1 MAEKGLIGVQMS
13 TIAPNKMPRFDAYE
27 SMEKLTDIGYHCIE
41 ISQVPMTKENVAGFR
56 RSIDEL
62 GMNVASLSAM
72 VEPYPQQ
79 PNAEALSNPD
89 DFKKIVDDCRALDCD
104 MLRIGA
110 MPMEA
115 RFSYEASLDFAKKAD
130 EYACRLKEEGI
141 DLYYHNHHFEFAR
154 FNGQF
159 LMDIIRENTKQLGFE
174 LDIHWIYRGGVDPVT
189 FINRCAGRIR
199 LLHLKDYRV
208 VPMSIPE
215 GASLDT
221 KEGMA
226 KVYAQMSN
234 IVQFA
239 EVGEGTLDIPAC
251 IKAGLHGGS
260 EYFLVEQDICYDR
273 DPFESLK
280 VSHDNLVKMGFR
292 DWF

>member
-1 MAEKGLIGVQMS
+1 MPQKGLIGVQMS
-13 TIAPNKMPRFDAYE
+13 TIAPNKMPRFDVFE
-27 SMEKLTDIGYHCIE
+27 SMEKLTGIGYHCIE
-41 ISQVPMTKENVAGFR
+41 ISQVPMTVENVTGFR

-72 VEPYPQQ
+72 VEPSPQQ
-79 PNAEALSNPD
+79 PKAEALSNPD
-89 DFKKIVDDCRALDCD
+89 HFKKIVDDCKALDCD

-110 MPMEA
+110 MPMDA

-130 EYACRLKEEGI
+130 EYSCRLKEEGI

-174 LDIHWIYRGGVDPVT
+174 LDIHWIYRGGLDPVA

-208 VPMSIPE
+208 VPMTVPE
-215 GASLDT
+215 GADLST
-221 KEGMA
+221 PEGMA

-251 IKAGLHGGS
+251 IQAGLNGGS
-260 EYFLVEQDICYDR
+260 EYFLVEQDMCYGR

-280 VSHDNLVKMGFR
+280 ISHDNLVKMGYG

>member
-1 MAEKGLIGVQMS
+1 MPQKGLIGVQMS
-13 TIAPNKMPRFDAYE
+13 TIAPNKMPRFDVFE
-27 SMEKLTDIGYHCIE
+27 SMEKLTGIGYHCIE
-41 ISQVPMTKENVAGFR
+41 ISQVPMTVENVTGFR

-72 VEPYPQQ
+72 VEPSPQQ
-79 PNAEALSNPD
+79 PKAEALSNPD
-89 DFKKIVDDCRALDCD
+89 HFKKIVDDCKALDCD

-110 MPMEA
+110 MPMDA

-174 LDIHWIYRGGVDPVT
+174 LDIHWIYRGGLDPVA

-208 VPMSIPE
+208 VPMTVPE
-215 GASLDT
+215 GADLST
-221 KEGMA
+221 PEGMA

-251 IKAGLHGGS
+251 IQAGLNGGS
-260 EYFLVEQDICYDR
+260 EYFLVEQDMCYGR

-280 VSHDNLVKMGFR
+280 ISHDNLVKMGYG

>member
-13 TIAPNKMPRFDAYE
+13 TIAPNKMPKFDAYE
-27 SMEKLTDIGYHCIE
+27 SMQRLTDIGYHCIE

-62 GMNVASLSAM
+62 GMNVAACTALVAPMPQAPFMESLSDK
-72 VEPYPQQ
+72 Y
-79 PNAEALSNPD
+79 D
-89 DFKKIVDDCRALDCD
+89 KIVDDCKALDCD

-130 EYACRLKEEGI
+130 EYACRLKEDGI

-159 LMDIIRENTKQLGFE
+159 LLDIIRENTKQLGFE
-174 LDIHWIYRGGVDPVT
+174 LDIHWIYRGGMDPVT
-189 FINRCAGRIR
+189 FIDRCAGRIR
-199 LLHLKDYRV
+199 LLHLKDYRIAA
-208 VPMSIPE
+208 MSKPE
-215 GASLDT
+215 NVDIKT
-221 KEGMA
+221 PEGMA
-226 KVYAQMSN
+226 ALRAMNNN

-251 IKAGLHGGS
+251 IRAGLRGGS
-260 EYFLVEQDICYDR
+260 EYFLVEQDDCYGR

-280 VSHDNLVKMGFR
+280 ISHDNLVKMGFG